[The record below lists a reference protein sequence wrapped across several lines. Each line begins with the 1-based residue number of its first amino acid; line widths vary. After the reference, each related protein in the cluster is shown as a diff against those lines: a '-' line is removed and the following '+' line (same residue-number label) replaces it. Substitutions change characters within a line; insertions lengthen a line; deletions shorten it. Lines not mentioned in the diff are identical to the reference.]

1 MSERPAPR
9 RTRPTIHDVARKA
22 GVSPTTVSHTFSGNG
37 TVAPPTRE
45 RVRRAA
51 SALGYRPDV
60 LARSLRHNRLG
71 VVALVLR
78 TLDSEHAMAR
88 SDLAVAVGID
98 YVLQF
103 VGAAAVTAMQMG
115 YGLMLVAD
123 PTAPGAPA
131 TAMAC
136 DGFVITEPLQ
146 DDPLV
151 EVLQND
157 GIPFVAVGRVP
168 GRDEVPALDIF
179 TAPITDRTLDRLRAR
194 GARRI
199 ALLTGTTPNA
209 WNLDTE
215 TAYMAWSRRHR
226 QAGDVVRRPERSGR
240 HGGGAAIDELFDRA
254 DPPDAIYC
262 LTGEHAAG
270 ALERLQEKGIAVP
283 DAVQVLCGSD
293 ATHARATSPQIT
305 AIDLQPELLAQL
317 AVTRLINQLDGT
329 AHPEPAEAATGRLVE
344 RGSTRPG

>member
-1 MSERPAPR
+1 MSERATPR
-9 RTRPTIHDVARKA
+9 RARPTIHDVARKA
-22 GVSPTTVSHTFSGNG
+22 SVSPTTVSHTFSGNG
-37 TVAPPTRE
+37 TVAAATRE

-51 SALGYRPDV
+51 AALGYRPDV
-60 LARSLRHNRLG
+60 LASSLRNNRLG
-71 VVALVLR
+71 VIALVLR
-78 TLDSEHAMAR
+78 TLEDNPPE
-88 SDLAVAVGID
+88 GID

-103 VGAAAVTAMQMG
+103 AGAAAVTAMKLG

-136 DGFVITEPLQ
+136 DGFVVTEPVQ

-151 EVLQND
+151 TILQND
-157 GIPFVAVGRVP
+157 GIPCVAVGRVP
-168 GRDEVPALDIF
+168 GRDDVPALDIF
-179 TAPITDRTLDRLRAR
+179 TGPITDRVLERLRAG

-215 TAYMAWSRRHR
+215 AAYLAWARRHR
-226 QAGDVVRRPERSGR
+226 RRAFVIRRPERSEIRGGR
-240 HGGGAAIDELFDRA
+240 EAVDELFDQA

-270 ALERLQEKGIAVP
+270 ALERLLERGTAVP
-283 DAVQVLCGSD
+283 GDVQVLCGSD
-293 ATHARATSPQIT
+293 AMHVRVTSPQIT
-305 AIDLQPELLAQL
+305 AVDLQPELLAQL
-317 AVTRLINQLDGT
+317 AVTRLINQLDG
-329 AHPEPAEAATGRLVE
+329 ADHPEPAQAATGLLVE
-344 RGSTRPG
+344 RGSTNPRRGDPARG

>member
-1 MSERPAPR
+1 MSERPAAR

-22 GVSPTTVSHTFSGNG
+22 RVSPTTVSHTFSGNG
-37 TVAPPTRE
+37 TVAPATRE
-45 RVRRAA
+45 RVRAAA

-60 LARSLRHNRLG
+60 LASSLRQNRLG
-71 VVALVLR
+71 VIALVLR
-78 TLDSEHAMAR
+78 TLEGGPEG
-88 SDLAVAVGID
+88 VD

-103 VGAAAVTAMQMG
+103 AGAAAVLAMQLD

-123 PTAPGAPA
+123 PTGPGAPA

-136 DGFVITEPLQ
+136 DGFVVTEPVA

-157 GIPFVAVGRVP
+157 GIPYVTVGRVP
-168 GRDEVPALDIF
+168 GRDDAPALDIF
-179 TAPITDRTLDRLRAR
+179 TAPITERVLDRLRAG

-199 ALLTGTTPNA
+199 AVLVGAIPNA

-215 TAYMAWSRRHR
+215 AAYRSWARRHG
-226 QAGDVVRRPERSGR
+226 QGAFVIRRPERSEFAGGR
-240 HGGGAAIDELFDRA
+240 DAVDELFDA
-254 DPPDAIYC
+254 GDPPDAIYA

-283 DAVQVLCGSD
+283 DDVQVLCGSD
-293 ATHARATSPQIT
+293 ATHTRATTPQIT
-305 AIDLQPELLAQL
+305 SIDLQPELLAQL

-329 AHPEPAEAATGRLVE
+329 DHPEPAKAATGLLVE
-344 RGSTRPG
+344 RGSTLPG